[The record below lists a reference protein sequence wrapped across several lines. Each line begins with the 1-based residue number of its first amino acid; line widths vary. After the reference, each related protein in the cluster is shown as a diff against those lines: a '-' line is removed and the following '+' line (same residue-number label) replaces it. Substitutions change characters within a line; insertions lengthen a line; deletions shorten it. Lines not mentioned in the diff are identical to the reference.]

1 MGKNQLNQKTKTKTK
16 EIKVSCSLFKMRSLH
31 AAELKILM

>member
-1 MGKNQLNQKTKTKTK
+1 MGKNQLNQKTKRK